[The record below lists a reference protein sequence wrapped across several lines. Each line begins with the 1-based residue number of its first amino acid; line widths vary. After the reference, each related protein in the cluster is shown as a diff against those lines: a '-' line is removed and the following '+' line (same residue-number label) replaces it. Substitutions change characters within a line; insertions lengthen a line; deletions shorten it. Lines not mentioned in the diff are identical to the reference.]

1 MLERANTR
9 ILAFD
14 IETTKQPLKF
24 PNPAEDSIMMISCA
38 IHTCC
43 HRRFY
48 THTHTRRDISTC
60 AWLTRC
66 PADMIDKQGY
76 LIINRSI
83 VSADIEDFEFTPRP
97 EYAP

>member
-1 MLERANTR
+1 MLERANVR

-24 PNPAEDSIMMISCA
+24 PNPAEDSIMMISYMLD
-38 IHTCC
+38 
-43 HRRFY
+43 R
-48 THTHTRRDISTC
+48 
-60 AWLTRC
+60 
-66 PADMIDKQGY
+66 QGY

-97 EYAP
+97 EYESCRYWLI